1 MLYVYKTITKQVL
14 VQRVGDLLT
23 REPFLLIQCSYWFC
37 AAVQPVH
44 LKKKKRRRKRS
55 DSKEPFVHESD
66 IATGLGVRGA
76 GVSIN
81 CLSLHMPCLSSELW
95 DSRKHHSKKCN
106 RLEIKQSNSLVQQL
120 VNVVFHKP
128 PSMDDYHLFCASCRK
143 TGKKQTTVRESDNDM
158 TEIALFLWV

>member
-1 MLYVYKTITKQVL
+1 MLYVYKTVKKQVLVL

-23 REPFLLIQCSYWFC
+23 REPFFLLSQCTDSGRFC
-37 AAVQPVH
+37 ASVQPVH
-44 LKKKKRRRKRS
+44 KKSS

-66 IATGLGVRGA
+66 ITTGLGVRGA

-95 DSRKHHSKKCN
+95 DSHKHHSKQCN
-106 RLEIKQSNSLVQQL
+106 RLEIKQSNSLVQQ

-128 PSMDDYHLFCASCRK
+128 PSMDDYHLCAPCRK
-143 TGKKQTTVRESDNDM
+143 TGKKQTTVRESDNDT
-158 TEIALFLWV
+158 TEIAV